1 MISNYRIIYNI
12 KEFLPLFTP
21 RVSPSFRFQ
30 VYTRGKE
37 GRGEGEGGGVV
48 EATQISEVLCRFQ
61 SEKPKILK
69 LRFEIPVLF
78 HPLKVGKMSCIN
90 IKKYEAF

>member
-1 MISNYRIIYNI
+1 MISNNRIIYNI

-37 GRGEGEGGGVV
+37 GRGEGGGGRGGGV
-48 EATQISEVLCRFQ
+48 ECNS
-61 SEKPKILK
+61 
-69 LRFEIPVLF
+69 
-78 HPLKVGKMSCIN
+78 N
-90 IKKYEAF
+90 